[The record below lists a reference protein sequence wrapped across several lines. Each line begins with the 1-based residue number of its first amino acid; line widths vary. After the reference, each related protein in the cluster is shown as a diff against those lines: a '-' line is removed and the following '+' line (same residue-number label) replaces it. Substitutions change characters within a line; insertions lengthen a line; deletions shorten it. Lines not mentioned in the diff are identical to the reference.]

1 MAEQNQHHRHRDGA
15 SKFKE
20 RSLRAITRNRLI
32 DKYLKV
38 SLFVLAII
46 MMILVAAS
54 YVIG

>member
-1 MAEQNQHHRHRDGA
+1 MAEQHQHRHRRDDA
-15 SKFKE
+15 SRFKE

-32 DKYLKV
+32 DKYLKL
-38 SLFVLAII
+38 SLLVLAII